1 MKQENTLIDEFR
13 FSARFNE
20 SEWVEHSESLS
31 VEPSLPME
39 YDLAQNYPNPFN
51 PVTQIQYTLP
61 TDAHVQLV
69 IYNSLGQKVATL
81 VNGNQQ
87 AGRHSAS
94 FDATALSSG
103 VYLYQLST
111 PGFSQTKK
119 MMLVK

>member
-1 MKQENTLIDEFR
+1 MKQENTLDDEFR

-20 SEWVEHSESLS
+20 SEWVDHSESLS

-81 VNGNQQ
+81 VNGN
-87 AGRHSAS
+87 
-94 FDATALSSG
+94 
-103 VYLYQLST
+103 
-111 PGFSQTKK
+111 
-119 MMLVK
+119 